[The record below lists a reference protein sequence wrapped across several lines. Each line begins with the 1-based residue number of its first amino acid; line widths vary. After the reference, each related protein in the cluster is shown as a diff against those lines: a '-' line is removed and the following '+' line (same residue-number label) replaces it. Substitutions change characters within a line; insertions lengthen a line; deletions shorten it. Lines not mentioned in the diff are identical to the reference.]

1 MGFKCLLE
9 VMVLKINFNYINKKI
24 IAGLLAGTMTL
35 SLAGC
40 GYDDK
45 YEVNENG
52 EVELVDTYS
61 YDEVRNFYFLELK
74 TNDGTASY
82 LARQGIGFYQEIYD
96 VYTNTYLGTIDYEKN
111 RFVKPA
117 NVEIINL
124 ETLDSY
130 LIGFNFIK
138 SSYNKDDLDCLHQQ
152 IKENEKLEDN
162 KQKVKE

>member
-74 TNDGTASY
+74 TNTGTSSY
-82 LARQGIGFYQEIYD
+82 LARHGDSHINRIYD
-96 VYTNTYLGTIDYEKN
+96 VYTNVYLGTIDYDN
-111 RFVKPA
+111 NTFVEPE
-117 NVEIINL
+117 NLEIINL
-124 ETLDSY
+124 EKLDSY

-138 SSYNKDDLDCLHQQ
+138 SSYNKDDLDYLHQQ
-152 IKENEKLEDN
+152 IKENERLE
-162 KQKVKE
+162 KTLKK